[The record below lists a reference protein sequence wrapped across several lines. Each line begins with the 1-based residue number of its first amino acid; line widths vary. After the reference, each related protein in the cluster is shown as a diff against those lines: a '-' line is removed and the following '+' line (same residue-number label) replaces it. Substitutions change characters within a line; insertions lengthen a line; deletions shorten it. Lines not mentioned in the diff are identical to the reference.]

1 MRQLARVLL
10 WIEGSAWVLLG
21 ALLIAGSLIVLHG
34 GTGLPGVVN
43 VDEPGFGSVI
53 AGWAVGAGT
62 AMLGAGVWGI
72 WTARAVHR
80 GAGAARINALSFCC
94 LWIILGFVWII
105 VATTPIPGAVTIII
119 NALILSGFIG
129 RSPSPATRRDAG

>member
-1 MRQLARVLL
+1 MRQVARVLL
-10 WIEGSAWVLLG
+10 WIESSAWVLLG
-21 ALLIAGSLIVLHG
+21 ALLIAGGLIVLRG
-34 GTGLPGVVN
+34 GTGLPGVIN
-43 VDEPGFGSVI
+43 VDEPGFGNVI
-53 AGWAVGAGT
+53 ASCAVGAGA

-72 WTARAVHR
+72 WTSRAVRR
-80 GAGAARINALSFCC
+80 GAAAARTNALAFCC
-94 LWIILGFVWII
+94 LWIILGLVWIV